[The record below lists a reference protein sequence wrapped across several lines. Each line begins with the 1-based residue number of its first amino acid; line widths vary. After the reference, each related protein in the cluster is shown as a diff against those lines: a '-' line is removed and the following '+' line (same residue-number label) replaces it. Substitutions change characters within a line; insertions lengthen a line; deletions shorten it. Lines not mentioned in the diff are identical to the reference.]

1 MRAILLLALKDQK
14 LLFRDKGGLFWTFG
28 FPLIFAALF
37 GAMFSGVF
45 NASSGSGIAIA
56 IAIVD
61 QEPSA
66 ESRSF
71 VERLDANP
79 SVSVDHMSL
88 ADAERAVRL
97 RRKTAYLILAAPT
110 TAAPGLKFT
119 IGIDPSR
126 QAAAGMLRGILME
139 ATLADKFPSS
149 AVTNSAPDIPG
160 APRIDV
166 VDVTRKART
175 RDRITSA
182 YQITFPSAQD
192 AGPTVRA
199 EQSSQTVDHH
209 WQEASNWQTMFASVL
224 RKWSAARNRRYRS
237 RNRDYEPNDH
247 IRGAAQAVEPV
258 GSATIGDGTSPS
270 QARQAAR

>member
-126 QAAAGMLRGILME
+126 QAAAGMLRGILMC
-139 ATLADKFPSS
+139 T
-149 AVTNSAPDIPG
+149 T
-160 APRIDV
+160 
-166 VDVTRKART
+166 TRR
-175 RDRITSA
+175 SE
-182 YQITFPSAQD
+182 
-192 AGPTVRA
+192 GPT
-199 EQSSQTVDHH
+199 SGD
-209 WQEASNWQTMFASVL
+209 
-224 RKWSAARNRRYRS
+224 
-237 RNRDYEPNDH
+237 
-247 IRGAAQAVEPV
+247 AAQVPPPRPRS
-258 GSATIGDGTSPS
+258 GPL
-270 QARQAAR
+270 RP